1 MELQTKDTAE
11 RFKVLAAGARL
22 GIIELLKQ
30 GPKKVSEICEAL
42 GASQPAVSQHLKIL
56 KAAGLVSDQKDG
68 YWVSYSL
75 NTAQL
80 LEYKRELNGVCRCSG
95 SEHQHNQL
103 MPERALLEAYRD
115 ELERELDEVKRQ
127 LKQVKG

>member
-1 MELQTKDTAE
+1 MQLQTKDKAE

-22 GIIELLKQ
+22 AIIELLKQ
-30 GPKKVSEICEAL
+30 GPRKVSEICEAL

-56 KAAGLVSDQKDG
+56 KAAGLVSDEKDG

-80 LEYKRELNGVCRCSG
+80 LEYKRELNGVCRCSH
-95 SEHQHNQL
+95 ENENQTA
-103 MPERALLEAYRD
+103 PERALLEVYKE
-115 ELERELDEVKRQ
+115 ELERELNEVKQQ
-127 LKQVKG
+127 LKQSKA

>member
-1 MELQTKDTAE
+1 MSSPTKDKAE

-22 GIIELLKQ
+22 AIIELLKS

-56 KAAGLVSDQKDG
+56 KAAGLVSDEKDG

-75 NTAQL
+75 NPAQL
-80 LEYKRELNGVCRCSG
+80 LEYKRELNGVCQCG
-95 SEHQHNQL
+95 ESEAQQV
-103 MPERALLEAYRD
+103 PEKELLLAYEQ
-115 ELERELDEVKRQ
+115 ELEKELLVVRDQIAQ
-127 LKQVKG
+127 LKNK